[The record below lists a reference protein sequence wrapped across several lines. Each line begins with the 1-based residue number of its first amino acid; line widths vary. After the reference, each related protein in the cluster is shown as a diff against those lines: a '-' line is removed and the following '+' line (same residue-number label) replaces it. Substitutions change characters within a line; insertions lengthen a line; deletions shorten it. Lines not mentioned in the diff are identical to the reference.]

1 MWTEV
6 DSECRTQQRP
16 VLDGTNFEMRNLSP
30 ETYYRI
36 EIRAHNAIG
45 LSQPASL
52 LLKTA
57 RGESTKSYGTLVYRA
72 GYTMG
77 SSGNSDVPKIR
88 SLLLSNLLIII
99 TFVLFV

>member
-1 MWTEV
+1 
-6 DSECRTQQRP
+6 
-16 VLDGTNFEMRNLSP
+16 MRDLSP

-45 LSQPASL
+45 LSQPVTL

-72 GYTMG
+72 GYMKG
-77 SSGNSDVPKIR
+77 SGNLDVPKIR